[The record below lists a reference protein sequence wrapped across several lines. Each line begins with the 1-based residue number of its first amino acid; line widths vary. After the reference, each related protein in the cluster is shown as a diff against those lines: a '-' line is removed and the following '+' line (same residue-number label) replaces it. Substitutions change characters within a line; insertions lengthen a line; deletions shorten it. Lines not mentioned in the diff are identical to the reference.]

1 MFEIRLNFETQKFQD
16 SVKRIFQS
24 VGLAPL
30 ITSTDQNGT
39 FVSYQDIHTP
49 SRIRNTV
56 LKVRCDYEKHDL
68 QTVGGIL
75 LETEMRSEVC
85 EGEGDDNLNNPIEKS
100 PAEVIEIIEEDEID
114 DDEYEESEE
123 GEEGDYNTGKEN

>member
-1 MFEIRLNFETQKFQD
+1 MLYFKFYQILKRR
-16 SVKRIFQS
+16 SFRIYVKRIFQS

-49 SRIRNTV
+49 SHIRNTV
-56 LKVRCDYEKHDL
+56 LKVKCDYEKNDL

-75 LETEMRSEVC
+75 LDTEMRSEVSDD
-85 EGEGDDNLNNPIEKS
+85 EGDDNFNNPIK
-100 PAEVIEIIEEDEID
+100 
-114 DDEYEESEE
+114 
-123 GEEGDYNTGKEN
+123 KL

>member
-1 MFEIRLNFETQKFQD
+1 MLCLKFDQILERR
-16 SVKRIFQS
+16 SFRILLVKRIFQS

-49 SRIRNTV
+49 FRIRNTV
-56 LKVRCDYEKHDL
+56 LKVKCDYEKHDL

-75 LETEMRSEVC
+75 
-85 EGEGDDNLNNPIEKS
+85 
-100 PAEVIEIIEEDEID
+100 
-114 DDEYEESEE
+114 
-123 GEEGDYNTGKEN
+123 